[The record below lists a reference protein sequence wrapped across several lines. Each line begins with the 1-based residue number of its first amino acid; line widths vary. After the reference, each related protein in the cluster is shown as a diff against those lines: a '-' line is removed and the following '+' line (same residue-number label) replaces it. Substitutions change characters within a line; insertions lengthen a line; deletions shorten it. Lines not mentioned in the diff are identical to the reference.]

1 MLVYAYPIEE
11 NIPMPSSTKTYEQDE
26 YAEQGTDVL
35 ATFIL
40 CVIAIAYVIAKMH
53 S

>member
-1 MLVYAYPIEE
+1 
-11 NIPMPSSTKTYEQDE
+11 MPSRTTVYDQDE
-26 YAEQGTDVL
+26 YAEQGADAL

-40 CVIAIAYVIAKMH
+40 CVIAIAYLIGKMH